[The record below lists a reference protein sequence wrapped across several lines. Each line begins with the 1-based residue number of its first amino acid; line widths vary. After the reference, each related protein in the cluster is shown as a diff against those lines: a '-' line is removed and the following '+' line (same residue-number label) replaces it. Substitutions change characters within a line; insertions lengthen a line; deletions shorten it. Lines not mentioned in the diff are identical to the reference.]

1 MIEYKKKSY
10 AMKAEVVAVG
20 TEIYNFLED
29 CHYTTNESKCVK
41 LIGTIGEEWPV
52 TLEKLAKTYTLADGT
67 HITQE
72 NIPAGVFDIVTIVDD
87 SAETIFAEQTIEQT
101 KVSTSWGEVL
111 TANREGVPHGD
122 GDFIVFANKDGKPNP
137 DDSWVVNGMVFN
149 NTYAPVNS

>member
-10 AMKAEVVAVG
+10 AMKAEVVAIG
-20 TEIYNFLED
+20 TEIYNFMED
-29 CHYTTNESKCVK
+29 CHYTTNEAKCVK
-41 LIGTIGEEWPV
+41 LIGTVGEEWPV

-67 HITQE
+67 PITQE

-111 TANREGVPHGD
+111 TANREGVPHGN

>member
-10 AMKAEVVAVG
+10 AMKAEVVAIG

-29 CHYTTNESKCVK
+29 CHYTTNEAKCVK
-41 LIGTIGEEWPV
+41 LIGIVGEEWPV

-67 HITQE
+67 PITQE

-111 TANREGVPHGD
+111 TANREGVPHGN

>member
-10 AMKAEVVAVG
+10 AMKAEVVAIG

-41 LIGTIGEEWPV
+41 LIGTVGEEWPV

-67 HITQE
+67 PITQE

-111 TANREGVPHGD
+111 TANREGVPHGN

>member
-10 AMKAEVVAVG
+10 AMKAEVVAIG

-29 CHYTTNESKCVK
+29 CHYTTNEAKCVK
-41 LIGTIGEEWPV
+41 LIGTVGEEWPV

-67 HITQE
+67 PITQE

-87 SAETIFAEQTIEQT
+87 SAETIFAEQTIEQI

>member
-1 MIEYKKKSY
+1 M
-10 AMKAEVVAVG
+10 
-20 TEIYNFLED
+20 
-29 CHYTTNESKCVK
+29 
-41 LIGTIGEEWPV
+41 
-52 TLEKLAKTYTLADGT
+52 ADGT

-111 TANREGVPHGD
+111 TANREGVPHGN

>member
-10 AMKAEVVAVG
+10 AMKAEVVAIG

-29 CHYTTNESKCVK
+29 CHYTTNEAKCVK

-67 HITQE
+67 PITQE

>member
-10 AMKAEVVAVG
+10 AMKAEVVAIG

-29 CHYTTNESKCVK
+29 CHYTTNEAKCVK
-41 LIGTIGEEWPV
+41 LIGTVGEEWPV

-101 KVSTSWGEVL
+101 KVSTS
-111 TANREGVPHGD
+111 
-122 GDFIVFANKDGKPNP
+122 
-137 DDSWVVNGMVFN
+137 
-149 NTYAPVNS
+149 

>member
-10 AMKAEVVAVG
+10 AMKAEVVAIG

-29 CHYTTNESKCVK
+29 CHYTTNEAKCVK
-41 LIGTIGEEWPV
+41 LIGTVGEEWPV

-111 TANREGVPHGD
+111 TAN
-122 GDFIVFANKDGKPNP
+122 P

>member
-1 MIEYKKKSY
+1 M
-10 AMKAEVVAVG
+10 
-20 TEIYNFLED
+20 
-29 CHYTTNESKCVK
+29 
-41 LIGTIGEEWPV
+41 
-52 TLEKLAKTYTLADGT
+52 ADGT

>member
-10 AMKAEVVAVG
+10 AMKAEVVAIG

-29 CHYTTNESKCVK
+29 CHYTTNEVKCVK
-41 LIGTIGEEWPV
+41 LIGTVGEEWPV

-67 HITQE
+67 PITQE

>member
-1 MIEYKKKSY
+1 MTEYKKKSY
-10 AMKAEVVAVG
+10 AMKAEVVAIG

-29 CHYTTNESKCVK
+29 CHYTTNEAKCVK

-67 HITQE
+67 PITQE

>member
-1 MIEYKKKSY
+1 MTEYKKKSY
-10 AMKAEVVAVG
+10 AMKAEVVAIG

-29 CHYTTNESKCVK
+29 CHYTTNEAKCVK
-41 LIGTIGEEWPV
+41 LIGTVGEEWPV

-67 HITQE
+67 PITQE

>member
-10 AMKAEVVAVG
+10 AMKAEVVAIG

-29 CHYTTNESKCVK
+29 CHYTTNEAKCVK
-41 LIGTIGEEWPV
+41 LIGAVGEEWPV

>member
-41 LIGTIGEEWPV
+41 LIGTIGEECPV

>member
-20 TEIYNFLED
+20 TEIYNFLKD
-29 CHYTTNESKCVK
+29 CHYTTNEAKCVR
-41 LIGTIGEEWPV
+41 LIGTVGEEWPV

>member
-10 AMKAEVVAVG
+10 AMKAEVVAIG
-20 TEIYNFLED
+20 TEIYKFLED
-29 CHYTTNESKCVK
+29 CHYTTNEAKCVK

-67 HITQE
+67 PITQE

>member
-10 AMKAEVVAVG
+10 AMKAEVVAIG

-29 CHYTTNESKCVK
+29 CHYTTNEAKCVK
-41 LIGTIGEEWPV
+41 IIGTVGEEWPV

-67 HITQE
+67 PITQE

-111 TANREGVPHGD
+111 TANREGVPHGN

>member
-10 AMKAEVVAVG
+10 AMKAEVVAIG

-29 CHYTTNESKCVK
+29 CHYTTNEAKCVK
-41 LIGTIGEEWPV
+41 LIGTVGEEWPV

-67 HITQE
+67 PITQE

-87 SAETIFAEQTIEQT
+87 SAETIFAEQTIEQI

-149 NTYAPVNS
+149 NTYVPVNS

>member
-10 AMKAEVVAVG
+10 AMKAEVVAIG

-29 CHYTTNESKCVK
+29 CHYTTNEAKCVK
-41 LIGTIGEEWPV
+41 LIGTVGEEWPV

-67 HITQE
+67 PITQE
-72 NIPAGVFDIVTIVDD
+72 NIPSGVFDIVTIVDD

-111 TANREGVPHGD
+111 TANREGVPHGN

>member
-10 AMKAEVVAVG
+10 AMKAEVVAIG

-29 CHYTTNESKCVK
+29 CHYTTNEAKCVK
-41 LIGTIGEEWPV
+41 LIGTVGEEWPV

-101 KVSTSWGEVL
+101 KVSTSLGEVL

>member
-10 AMKAEVVAVG
+10 AMKAEVVAIG
-20 TEIYNFLED
+20 TEIYNFMED
-29 CHYTTNESKCVK
+29 CHYTTNEAKCVK
-41 LIGTIGEEWPV
+41 LIGTVGEEWPV

-67 HITQE
+67 PITQE

>member
-1 MIEYKKKSY
+1 M
-10 AMKAEVVAVG
+10 VAVG

-67 HITQE
+67 PITQE

-111 TANREGVPHGD
+111 TANREGVPHGN

>member
-10 AMKAEVVAVG
+10 AMKAEVVAIG

-29 CHYTTNESKCVK
+29 CHYTTNEAKCVK
-41 LIGTIGEEWPV
+41 LIGTVGEEWPV
-52 TLEKLAKTYTLADGT
+52 TLENLAKTYTLADGT
-67 HITQE
+67 PITQE

>member
-10 AMKAEVVAVG
+10 AMKAEVVAIG

-29 CHYTTNESKCVK
+29 CHYTTNEAKCVK
-41 LIGTIGEEWPV
+41 LIGTVGEEWPV

-67 HITQE
+67 PITQE

-111 TANREGVPHGD
+111 TANREGVPHGN

>member
-67 HITQE
+67 PITQE

-111 TANREGVPHGD
+111 TANREGVPHGN

>member
-10 AMKAEVVAVG
+10 AMKAEVVAIG

-41 LIGTIGEEWPV
+41 LIGTVGEEWPV
-52 TLEKLAKTYTLADGT
+52 TLEKLAKTYTLANGT

>member
-10 AMKAEVVAVG
+10 AMKAEVVAIG

-67 HITQE
+67 PITQE

-111 TANREGVPHGD
+111 TANREGVPHGN